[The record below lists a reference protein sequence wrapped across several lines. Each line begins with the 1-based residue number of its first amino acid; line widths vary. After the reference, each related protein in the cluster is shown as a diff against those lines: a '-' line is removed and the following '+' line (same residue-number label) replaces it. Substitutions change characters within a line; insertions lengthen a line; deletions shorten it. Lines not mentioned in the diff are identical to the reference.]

1 MAQIGTFTRTSDGFA
16 GRLRTLALDVELT
29 IVPATSSDVEHAPDY
44 RVHLGD
50 ADAGPEIG
58 AGWKRTGEK
67 AGTYLSLVLDD
78 PTLAQPI
85 RANLFQSDRQGR
97 AFHLVWN
104 RPVKRDDRR

>member
-1 MAQIGTFTRTSDGFA
+1 MAQIGTFTRTADGFA

-29 IVPATSSDVEHAPDY
+29 IVPATSSDAEHAPDY

-67 AGTYLSLVLDD
+67 AGTYLALVLDD
-78 PTLAQPI
+78 PMLAQPI

-104 RPVKRDDRR
+104 RPVKRDDLR

>member
-1 MAQIGTFTRTSDGFA
+1 MAQIGNFTRTADGFA

-29 IVPATSSDVEHAPDY
+29 IVPATSSDAEHAPDY

-50 ADAGPEIG
+50 ADVGPEIG
-58 AGWKRTGEK
+58 AAWKRTGEK

-78 PTLAQPI
+78 PMLAQPI